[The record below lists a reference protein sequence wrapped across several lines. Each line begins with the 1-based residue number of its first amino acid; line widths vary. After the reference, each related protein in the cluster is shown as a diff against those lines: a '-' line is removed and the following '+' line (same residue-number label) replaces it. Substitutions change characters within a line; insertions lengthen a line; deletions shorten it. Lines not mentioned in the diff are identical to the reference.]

1 MRILIMKF
9 GGSSLAEPEKIKVM
23 AERAVKAR
31 KRGFAV
37 VMAVSAPADLT
48 DDLITL
54 SGLITAKPEP
64 REYDAL
70 LSTGEA
76 VSAALMAMAINERG
90 GKAVSLSGAQA
101 GIKTDSR
108 PPDIAR

>member
-1 MRILIMKF
+1 MKIIVMKF

-31 KRGFAV
+31 AGGYSV

-54 SGLITAKPEP
+54 SKLITPVPQA

-70 LSTGEA
+70 LSTGENK
-76 VSAALMAMAINERG
+76 SRLSFRRPG
-90 GKAVSLSGAQA
+90 GH
-101 GIKTDSR
+101 TDR
-108 PPDIAR
+108 PPPRRRRNNIRKSRQDAPGI